1 MSAEFL
7 TILKKETPPS
17 TKESSTKIISGDKEK
32 KEGNSLFDSLMNE
45 AKKETLKNKEKNSV
59 NGDKINAEFSQK
71 TESKT
76 ESKVE
81 SKTESKTESKE
92 SKESK
97 VEFKTESKESKT
109 ESKTE
114 SKIESKAENKEIGLK
129 LNNHKSVVNTSEVEA
144 KIKSLL
150 SNNESAKDPIVES
163 KSSDTV
169 KIKVDNSIEEELTE
183 IKNTN
188 SKDTKIINNTA
199 ANIEGKNSSS
209 LKKMVE
215 KLVNIVVNAAKEI
228 FDKSSRNELNTT
240 EITAKVE
247 KIVDNKIQTLENSDK
262 IKVLISQKID
272 IVKNSVDTI
281 KKEIK
286 SISTESEVAKNTIK
300 SEVETAKNAIKSE
313 VAIIKETVQGIQKE
327 ISVIDLEKKET
338 PKDIQKEISVNDLE
352 KKETPK
358 DIQKEISVND
368 LEKKETSKDIQ
379 KSTSKLD
386 NDNHSKN
393 HLKEEV
399 VENLIV
405 IDNNADEI
413 KNFISASDDSVK
425 EIRNI
430 QSTVSNVEKKVQ
442 VIKDVI
448 SDIKEKIS
456 EVIIVKTT
464 GKEEKKEITVNTTK
478 VSESLSNLDENN
490 KERPLLATMF
500 LNAQKK
506 AKTTTSLEQLKDAK
520 NNIVEKKTIEA
531 VKVSAEKLELDIEET
546 EVKHEE
552 QEGKKPIS
560 EEKKQELKTNSF
572 ITNRL
577 LNKAIINQRAGE
589 IQLNKE
595 KNILAT
601 NNEISI
607 SKSADTIKEES
618 VELIVP
624 RDIVQNLQHKIIGA
638 QQKMGTFMND
648 VARSMYLN
656 YKPPVTAFRVNL
668 NPANL
673 GSISIIMKANKIDN
687 SLSVSMNLSNS
698 NTMEAFTENKV
709 ALQSA
714 IQRQFNDGSNV
725 SINFNMQNQNS
736 DSQFNQSNQENKQN
750 NQNTNSN
757 EKESLANEEQEIVE
771 TNDYM

>member
-97 VEFKTESKESKT
+97 VEFKTESKESKVESKT

-352 KKETPK
+352 KKET
-358 DIQKEISVND
+358 
-368 LEKKETSKDIQ
+368 SKDIQ

-560 EEKKQELKTNSF
+560 EEKKQELKTNNF

>member
-76 ESKVE
+76 ESKV
-81 SKTESKTESKE
+81 
-92 SKESK
+92 
-97 VEFKTESKESKT
+97 ESKT

-352 KKETPK
+352 KKET
-358 DIQKEISVND
+358 
-368 LEKKETSKDIQ
+368 SKDIQ

-560 EEKKQELKTNSF
+560 EEKKQELKTNNF